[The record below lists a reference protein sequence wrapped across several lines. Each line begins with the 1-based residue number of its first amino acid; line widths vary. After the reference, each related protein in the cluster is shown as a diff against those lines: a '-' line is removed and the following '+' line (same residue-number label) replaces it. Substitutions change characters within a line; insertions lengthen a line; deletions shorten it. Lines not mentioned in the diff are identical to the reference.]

1 MQVKL
6 FDIFSDFFIF
16 LKLKSA
22 NNSSRLVQLKLS
34 DFAVKVKVV
43 SKFGSPVICAN
54 LEISNIIIDG
64 RQWNVVKAFLIFKN
78 LEEIQNVTTIGVKK
92 K

>member
-1 MQVKL
+1 MLSFSNQNFKNFRKVMQVKL
-6 FDIFSDFFIF
+6 FDIFFHFFIF

-43 SKFGSPVICAN
+43 SKFGSPVMCAN
-54 LEISNIIIDG
+54 LEICNIIIDG
-64 RQWNVVKAFLIFKN
+64 I
-78 LEEIQNVTTIGVKK
+78 
-92 K
+92 